1 MVSSRDAWTLAHS
14 ASLFIVRIC
23 YDEVQ
28 VEVEVEVRVKLA
40 RVETRCI
47 HGRTQRSVGAAI
59 SPRATVI
66 ISYKGSGRGSNN
78 TEIESKRSRVLP
90 EVAKTGI

>member
-28 VEVEVEVRVKLA
+28 VEVE
-40 RVETRCI
+40 
-47 HGRTQRSVGAAI
+47 
-59 SPRATVI
+59 
-66 ISYKGSGRGSNN
+66 
-78 TEIESKRSRVLP
+78 SKRSRVSP